1 MLRRYQAGV
10 TWLAHGG
17 GKPHDLAM
25 HSDDL
30 PPDPKTP
37 SRRWRVIPA
46 LVLLAVALVGAV
58 WFREALSFEMLARH
72 RAGLL
77 ALRDANY
84 ALSVVLFVLAYA
96 LLVAF
101 SLPGA
106 TVATLTGGFLFGLFP
121 GVFFNLMA
129 ASLGAMALFIAVRA
143 GFGEGLAQRIEAQGG
158 RVVRLREA
166 LARNEWEVLFLMR
179 VTPVVPFF
187 VANLLPALLN
197 ISFLKFAVTTVLGIV
212 PGALVL
218 TSVGS
223 GLGEVFEA
231 GGGPDLAVFLRP
243 EVAGPVL
250 GLVAL
255 GVMPMVVRA
264 WRDRGKG

>member
-1 MLRRYQAGV
+1 MWPMQEEDVPLSGRGV
-10 TWLAHGG
+10 LSARG
-17 GKPHDLAM
+17 A
-25 HSDDL
+25 SV
-30 PPDPKTP
+30 
-37 SRRWRVIPA
+37 RRWRVIPA
-46 LVLLAVALVGAV
+46 VVLLVVAVVGAV
-58 WFREALSFEMLARH
+58 WFRDALGFEMLARH

-84 ALSVVLFVLAYA
+84 PLAVGLFLLVYA
-96 LLVAF
+96 AVVAF

-106 TVATLTGGFLFGLFP
+106 TVATMTGGFLFGLFP
-121 GVFFNLMA
+121 GVFFNMTA
-129 ASLGAMALFIAVRA
+129 ASLGAMALFVAVRA
-143 GFGEGLAQRIEAQGG
+143 GFGEGLARRIEAQGG

-166 LARNEWEVLFLMR
+166 LAKNEWEVLFLMR

-187 VANLLPALLN
+187 VANLLPAFLN
-197 ISFLKFAVTTVLGIV
+197 ISFVKFAVTTVLGIV

-231 GGGPDLAVFLRP
+231 GGMPDLAVFVRP
-243 EVAGPVL
+243 EVAWPVV

-264 WRDRGKG
+264 WRGWRGGK

>member
-1 MLRRYQAGV
+1 MQENA
-10 TWLAHGG
+10 
-17 GKPHDLAM
+17 P
-25 HSDDL
+25 
-30 PPDPKTP
+30 P
-37 SRRWRVIPA
+37 SRPDASARWRVIPA

-58 WFREALSFEMLARH
+58 WFRDALSFEMLARH
-72 RAGLL
+72 RAELL

-84 ALSVVLFVLAYA
+84 VLAVGLFVVGYA
-96 LLVAF
+96 LVVAF

-121 GVFFNLMA
+121 GVVFNMTA
-129 ASLGAMALFIAVRA
+129 ASLGAMALFLAVRA

-158 RVVRLREA
+158 KVVRVREA
-166 LARNEWEVLFLMR
+166 LARNEWEMLFLMR

-197 ISFLKFAVTTVLGIV
+197 ISFTKFAVTTVLGIV

-231 GGGPDLAVFLRP
+231 GGVPDLAVFLKP

-264 WRDRGKG
+264 WRSRRRG

>member
-1 MLRRYQAGV
+1 ML
-10 TWLAHGG
+10 
-17 GKPHDLAM
+17 PP
-25 HSDDL
+25 L
-30 PPDPKTP
+30 PPDP
-37 SRRWRVIPA
+37 SRRWRMIPA

-58 WFREALSFEMLARH
+58 WFRDALSFEMLARH
-72 RAGLL
+72 RAELL
-77 ALRDANY
+77 ALRDAHY
-84 ALSVVLFVLAYA
+84 GPSVALFVVIYTLV
-96 LLVAF
+96 VAF

-121 GVFFNLMA
+121 GVLFNLSG
-129 ASLGAMALFIAVRA
+129 ASLGAMALFLAVRA
-143 GFGEGLAQRIEAQGG
+143 GFGDGIARRIEMQGG
-158 RVVRLREA
+158 RVAWAREA

-197 ISFLKFAVTTVLGIV
+197 ISFAKFAVTTVLGIV

-231 GGGPDLAVFLRP
+231 GGMPDLTVFLRP
-243 EVAGPVL
+243 AVAGPVL
-250 GLVAL
+250 GLVVL
-255 GVMPMVVRA
+255 GCLPMVVRA
-264 WRDRGKG
+264 WRGRRLRAAGQDRGGV